1 MKFKYNAPTT
11 LTFALAAVAV
21 FVANLLTGGWLLQ
34 AWFTV
39 PGQGGFD
46 FHNPLEYL
54 KLFSYVL
61 GHVNWAHIFGNLSIL
76 LLIGPILEEA
86 YGSAGILVMILL
98 TALITGLL
106 NVFLFPTGL
115 CGASGVAF
123 MMILLASFT
132 NFGKGE
138 IPITFV
144 LVMLLYLG
152 QEVWNAVTVK
162 DNISQFAHIIGGFC
176 GSLFGFIRPPKR

>member
-21 FVANLLTGGWLLQ
+21 FVGNLLSGGWLLQ

-54 KLFSYVL
+54 KLFSYVR
-61 GHVNWAHIFGNLSIL
+61 NLSIL
-76 LLIGPILEEA
+76 LLIGPILEEG
-86 YGSAGILVMILL
+86 YGSVGILVMILL

-106 NVFLFPTGL
+106 NVFFFPQGL

-138 IPITFV
+138 IPILHPRHAALPGAGGV
-144 LVMLLYLG
+144 ERGDGQGQHQPVRPHHRRILRQPLRLL
-152 QEVWNAVTVK
+152 
-162 DNISQFAHIIGGFC
+162 
-176 GSLFGFIRPPKR
+176 PPAQALTWL